1 MQSGITEFF
10 LPATPEGKIVNILI
24 VLVFG
29 WGLWRTLLL
38 WSNIQRERKALERV
52 RQALARFEPGKEED
66 AAQDTV
72 QTLEGL
78 LRRTNLVGIDPTV
91 QPVSLIGKRLHAL
104 WRLRNAGRGG
114 YEALGE
120 IEETRQLLH
129 VDMPRYLTSILVLM
143 GLAGTILGLR
153 GIIGQLNG
161 ALAGAASDPTALLK
175 ALEPMRSAFSCSLL
189 GIATS
194 VLLAWALTYAERS
207 QGDLMVSL
215 EETVTMDLMPLIL
228 PASEEVQLHRMTGV
242 LESSQ
247 QFLTDFGRTIE
258 ESRAFFADTLGT
270 AVRSAAQELQG
281 RLSEATSALQKSLDE
296 MRGTAATLS
305 ESTQNVVQYRAELE
319 AERRQL
325 EDYLRESAKQLASL
339 SRAVLDPL
347 QLAADGLVANG
358 LAIKEV
364 VLGNNEA
371 RETLRQETASVVDSL
386 HRMTAAVS
394 EEKIAITG
402 MAEETRSILTASA
415 AEFSQQ
421 IAGHATQAKESA
433 QILDTLMRQI
443 NPEMLTLPNGKI
455 LGKSL
460 SEVSQ
465 KLEKLDGGLKQLFE
479 RLEENLSGVG
489 VKSQET
495 NAQIQALISAV
506 QALTAS
512 NNHQDLEKIIM
523 QQQIAAQETSRATLQ
538 ELRLLRVHMEQPVWR
553 SWIGQTNGNGHGNG
567 QGR

>member
-1 MQSGITEFF
+1 MQFGLTELLF
-10 LPATPEGKIVNILI
+10 PATPEGKFVNILI
-24 VLVFG
+24 LIVFA
-29 WGLWRTLLL
+29 WGICRTSLL
-38 WSNIQRERKALERV
+38 WYRVRRERKALTHV
-52 RQALARFEPGKEED
+52 RDALARFKPDEGEE
-66 AAQDTV
+66 AAQHTV
-72 QTLEGL
+72 QTLAGL
-78 LRRTNLVGIDPTV
+78 RLRTGLAVVDPAPLPTT
-91 QPVSLIGKRLHAL
+91 LIGKRLHSL
-104 WRLRNAGRGG
+104 WQLRNNGRGG
-114 YEALGE
+114 YEALGA

-129 VDMPRYLTSILVLM
+129 SDMPRYLTSILVLM

-153 GIIGQLNG
+153 GIIDHLNG
-161 ALAGAASDPTALLK
+161 ALAEAATGPAALLQ

-194 VLLAWALTYAERS
+194 VILAWALTFTERS
-207 QGDLMVSL
+207 QGELLVSL
-215 EETVTMDLMPLIL
+215 EETVTLQLMPLIL

-258 ESRAFFADTLGT
+258 ESRAFFAETLGT

-371 RETLRQETASVVDSL
+371 RETLREETASVVDSL

-433 QILDTLMRQI
+433 QILDTLMRQV

-465 KLEKLDGGLKQLFE
+465 KLEKLDDSLMHLFG
-479 RLEENLSGVG
+479 RMHENLSGVG

-512 NNHQDLEKIIM
+512 NDHQDLEKIIM

-553 SWIGQTNGNGHGNG
+553 SWIGQTNGNG

>member
-1 MQSGITEFF
+1 M
-10 LPATPEGKIVNILI
+10 
-24 VLVFG
+24 
-29 WGLWRTLLL
+29 
-38 WSNIQRERKALERV
+38 
-52 RQALARFEPGKEED
+52 
-66 AAQDTV
+66 
-72 QTLEGL
+72 
-78 LRRTNLVGIDPTV
+78 
-91 QPVSLIGKRLHAL
+91 
-104 WRLRNAGRGG
+104 
-114 YEALGE
+114 Y
-120 IEETRQLLH
+120 
-129 VDMPRYLTSILVLM
+129 
-143 GLAGTILGLR
+143 LAGTILGLR

-258 ESRAFFADTLGT
+258 ESRAFFAETLGT

-371 RETLRQETASVVDSL
+371 RETLREETAIVVDTL
-386 HRMTAAVS
+386 HKMTKAMM
-394 EEKIAITG
+394 EEKNAITG
-402 MAEETRSILTASA
+402 MAVETRSVLTASA
-415 AEFSQQ
+415 TEFSKQ
-421 IAGHATQAKESA
+421 IAGHAVQAKESA
-433 QILDTLMRQI
+433 QILDTLMRQV

-465 KLEKLDGGLKQLFE
+465 KLEKLDDSLMHLFG
-479 RLEENLSGVG
+479 RMHENLSGVG
-489 VKSQET
+489 AKSQET
-495 NAQIQALISAV
+495 NTQIQILIGAV
-506 QALTAS
+506 QNLLAS
-512 NNHQDLEKIIM
+512 SDRQDMEKAIL
-523 QQQIAAQETSRATLQ
+523 QQQLAANEASRATLQ
-538 ELRLLRVHMEQPVWR
+538 ELRLLRAHMEKPPWR
-553 SWIGQTNGNGHGNG
+553 TWIGQTNGNG

>member
-1 MQSGITEFF
+1 MQFGLTELLF
-10 LPATPEGKIVNILI
+10 PATPEGKFVNILI
-24 VLVFG
+24 LIVFA
-29 WGLWRTLLL
+29 WGICRTSLL
-38 WSNIQRERKALERV
+38 WYRVRRERKALTHV
-52 RQALARFEPGKEED
+52 RDALARFKPDEGEE
-66 AAQDTV
+66 AAQHTV
-72 QTLEGL
+72 QTLAGL
-78 LRRTNLVGIDPTV
+78 RLRTGLAVVDPAPLPTT
-91 QPVSLIGKRLHAL
+91 LIGKRLHSL
-104 WRLRNAGRGG
+104 WQLRNNGRGG
-114 YEALGE
+114 YEALGA

-129 VDMPRYLTSILVLM
+129 SDMPRYLTSILVLM

-153 GIIGQLNG
+153 GIIDHLNG
-161 ALAGAASDPTALLK
+161 ALAEAATGPAALLQ

-194 VLLAWALTYAERS
+194 VILAWALTFTERS
-207 QGDLMVSL
+207 QGELLVSL
-215 EETVTMDLMPLIL
+215 EETVTLQLMPLIL

-258 ESRAFFADTLGT
+258 ESRAFFAETLGT

-371 RETLRQETASVVDSL
+371 RETLREETAIVVDTL
-386 HRMTAAVS
+386 HKMTKAMM
-394 EEKIAITG
+394 EEKNAITG
-402 MAEETRSILTASA
+402 MAVETRSVLTASA
-415 AEFSQQ
+415 TEFSKQ
-421 IAGHATQAKESA
+421 IAGHAVQAKESA
-433 QILDTLMRQI
+433 QILDTLMRQV

-465 KLEKLDGGLKQLFE
+465 KLEKLDDSLMHLFG
-479 RLEENLSGVG
+479 RMHENLSGVG
-489 VKSQET
+489 AKSQET
-495 NAQIQALISAV
+495 NTQIQILIGAV
-506 QALTAS
+506 QNLLAS
-512 NNHQDLEKIIM
+512 SDRQDMEKAIL
-523 QQQIAAQETSRATLQ
+523 QQQLAANEASRATLQ
-538 ELRLLRVHMEQPVWR
+538 ELRLLRAHMEKPPWR
-553 SWIGQTNGNGHGNG
+553 TWIGQTNGNG